1 MMRYNYFLVDFDA
14 IEIYNDAIELTKGD
28 IGMEKLT
35 MTVEE
40 AGKVLGIS
48 RPTAYKLVQRAD
60 FPVVRVGHRLLVSTE
75 GLREW
80 VKKEAGAGAGR

>member
-1 MMRYNYFLVDFDA
+1 
-14 IEIYNDAIELTKGD
+14 
-28 IGMEKLT
+28 MEKLT

-80 VKKEAGAGAGR
+80 VKKEARPAAEKRVKAGLVLAELGEERGRGD

>member
-1 MMRYNYFLVDFDA
+1 
-14 IEIYNDAIELTKGD
+14 
-28 IGMEKLT
+28 MEKLT

-80 VKKEAGAGAGR
+80 VKKEAGVTES

>member
-1 MMRYNYFLVDFDA
+1 
-14 IEIYNDAIELTKGD
+14 
-28 IGMEKLT
+28 MEKLT

-48 RPTAYKLVQRAD
+48 RPTAYKLVQRGD
-60 FPVVRVGHRLLVSTE
+60 FPAGRVGLLALVRVGHRLLVSTE

-80 VKKEAGAGAGR
+80 VKKEAGVTES

>member
-1 MMRYNYFLVDFDA
+1 
-14 IEIYNDAIELTKGD
+14 
-28 IGMEKLT
+28 MEKLT

-40 AGKVLGIS
+40 AGKVLGVS

-60 FPVVRVGHRLLVSTE
+60 FHVVRVGHRLLVSTE

>member
-1 MMRYNYFLVDFDA
+1 
-14 IEIYNDAIELTKGD
+14 
-28 IGMEKLT
+28 MEKLT

-75 GLREW
+75 GP
-80 VKKEAGAGAGR
+80 AGVGEERGRGD

>member
-1 MMRYNYFLVDFDA
+1 
-14 IEIYNDAIELTKGD
+14 
-28 IGMEKLT
+28 MEKLT

-80 VKKEAGAGAGR
+80 VKKEAGAVSYTHLTLPTIRLV

>member
-1 MMRYNYFLVDFDA
+1 
-14 IEIYNDAIELTKGD
+14 
-28 IGMEKLT
+28 MEKLT

-48 RPTAYKLVQRAD
+48 RPTAYKLVQRD

-80 VKKEAGAGAGR
+80 VKKEAGVTES

>member
-1 MMRYNYFLVDFDA
+1 
-14 IEIYNDAIELTKGD
+14 
-28 IGMEKLT
+28 MEKLT

-48 RPTAYKLVQRAD
+48 RPPAYKQRAD

-80 VKKEAGAGAGR
+80 VKKEAGVTES

>member
-1 MMRYNYFLVDFDA
+1 
-14 IEIYNDAIELTKGD
+14 
-28 IGMEKLT
+28 MEKLT

-60 FPVVRVGHRLLVSTE
+60 FPVVRGGPPSAGINGGPAGVGEERGGVTE
-75 GLREW
+75 S
-80 VKKEAGAGAGR
+80 

>member
-1 MMRYNYFLVDFDA
+1 
-14 IEIYNDAIELTKGD
+14 
-28 IGMEKLT
+28 MEKLT

-40 AGKVLGIS
+40 AGKVLGVS

-60 FPVVRVGHRLLVSTE
+60 FHVVRVGHRLLVSTE

-80 VKKEAGAGAGR
+80 VKKEAGAIKVKNKNPPRQAAGNRPVLLLEV